1 MEIDKIKAGQYTSYK
16 VKNSDE
22 TKKSEET
29 EEQNAAQQQM
39 TNTANQLYADVTAV
53 STDEDAT
60 VILDESNAAD
70 KDGYQA
76 AKNYVNSYNG
86 TSESAETEETEKAA
100 PVEDETSAET
110 DEAASKNSNN
120 AAFADKDEVSQEVE
134 SLIKDIKTQL
144 KAKGATDAE
153 LSKLDYLSA
162 HFDAETF
169 LNDNPDATLNDLETE
184 ITKEAEKLTDK
195 SL

>member
-16 VKNSDE
+16 VKDSDE

-39 TNTANQLYADVTAV
+39 TNIANQFYADVTAV

-86 TSESAETEETEKAA
+86 TSESAETEETAIAA
-100 PVEDETSAET
+100 PVEDETATET
-110 DEAASKNSNN
+110 EETASQNTNN

-153 LSKLDYLSA
+153 LSRLDYLSA

-169 LNDNPDATLNDLETE
+169 LNDNPDATLSDLETE